1 MPALIKPQTKLFFIM
16 TFIVIVTACSF
27 KTLYNRLDYLIPSY
41 VEGMV
46 TLDDAL
52 EEKIEQRTLLLI
64 NWHRNTQ
71 LRQYADWLKEI
82 QLELGPELTATQLQ
96 KHIVTLETFW
106 SSLSIK
112 VNEEMVVLLPLL
124 DAGQRDELFESIVD
138 KNDDFRDDYID
149 LDESERIESYTDSML
164 DTYENWLGDLTE
176 DQQQNIETAAGKL
189 HSGAELRLQQR
200 LLWQRSIKEIIDNND
215 PGEKKS
221 ERLRRFLAN
230 FDSDDNA
237 RLLAV
242 TNTNKHIITQ
252 LTLQIAHSLT
262 AEQKRYF
269 FSKTDDY
276 IRIFTELAENR

>member
-124 DAGQRDELFESIVD
+124 DAGQRDELFESIAD

>member
-1 MPALIKPQTKLFFIM
+1 MPALMKPQTKLFFIL

-27 KTLYNRLDYLIPSY
+27 KTLYNQLDYLIPSY

-52 EEKIEQRTLLLI
+52 EEKVEQRTLLLI

-71 LRQYADWLKEI
+71 LRQYADWLNEI

-124 DAGQRDELFESIVD
+124 DAGQRDELFENIAD

-149 LDESERIESYTDSML
+149 LNESERIESYTDSLL

-242 TNTNKHIITQ
+242 TNANKHIITQ

-262 AEQKRYF
+262 AEQKQYF
-269 FSKTDDY
+269 ISKTDDY

>member
-1 MPALIKPQTKLFFIM
+1 MPALMKPQTKLFYIL

-52 EEKIEQRTLLLI
+52 EEKVEQRSLQLI

-82 QLELGPELTATQLQ
+82 QLELGPELTAAQLH

-112 VNEEMVVLLPLL
+112 VNAEMVVLLPLL
-124 DAGQRDELFESIVD
+124 DAGQREELFASIEE

-149 LDESERIESYTDSML
+149 LDESERIASYTDSLL

-176 DQQQNIETAAGKL
+176 DQQQDIETAAGEL
-189 HSGAELRLQQR
+189 HSGAELRLRQR

-215 PGEKKS
+215 PGEKKA
-221 ERLRRFLAN
+221 ERLRTFLAG
-230 FDSDDNA
+230 FDSDENA
-237 RLLAV
+237 QMSAV
-242 TNTNKHIITQ
+242 TKANKHIITQ
-252 LTLQIAHSLT
+252 LTLHIAHSIT
-262 AEQKRYF
+262 AEQKQYF
-269 FSKTDDY
+269 ISKTDDY

>member
-1 MPALIKPQTKLFFIM
+1 MPALMKPQTKLFFIL

-27 KTLYNRLDYLIPSY
+27 KTLYNQLDYLIPSY

-52 EEKIEQRTLLLI
+52 EEKVEQRTLLLI

-124 DAGQRDELFESIVD
+124 DAGQRDELFENIAD

-149 LDESERIESYTDSML
+149 LNESERIESYTDSLL

-242 TNTNKHIITQ
+242 TNANKHIITQ

-262 AEQKRYF
+262 AEQKQYF
-269 FSKTDDY
+269 ISKTDDY

>member
-1 MPALIKPQTKLFFIM
+1 MPALMKPQTKLFFIL
-16 TFIVIVTACSF
+16 TFIVILTACSF
-27 KTLYNRLDYLIPSY
+27 KTLYNQLDYLIPSY

-46 TLDDAL
+46 TLDDTL

-71 LRQYADWLKEI
+71 LRQYADWLKKI

-112 VNEEMVVLLPLL
+112 VNEEMVELLPLL
-124 DAGQRDELFESIVD
+124 DAGQRDELFENIAD

-149 LDESERIESYTDSML
+149 LNESERIESYTDSLL
-164 DTYENWLGDLTE
+164 DTYENWLGDLTD

-237 RLLAV
+237 QMLAV

-252 LTLQIAHSLT
+252 LTLQITHSLT
-262 AEQKRYF
+262 AEQKQYF
-269 FSKTDDY
+269 ISKTDDY

>member
-176 DQQQNIETAAGKL
+176 DQQQA
-189 HSGAELRLQQR
+189 
-200 LLWQRSIKEIIDNND
+200 
-215 PGEKKS
+215 
-221 ERLRRFLAN
+221 
-230 FDSDDNA
+230 
-237 RLLAV
+237 
-242 TNTNKHIITQ
+242 
-252 LTLQIAHSLT
+252 
-262 AEQKRYF
+262 
-269 FSKTDDY
+269 
-276 IRIFTELAENR
+276 LAEAFFWSA